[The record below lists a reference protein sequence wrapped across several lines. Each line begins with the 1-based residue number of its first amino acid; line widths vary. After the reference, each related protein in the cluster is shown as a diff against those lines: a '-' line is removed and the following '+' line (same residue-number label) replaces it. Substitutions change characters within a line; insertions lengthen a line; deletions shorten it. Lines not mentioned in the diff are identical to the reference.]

1 MVRIENEIKS
11 SLNGYIFF
19 FLSVLPIDKKDNY
32 EEDIDI
38 GIFTVVIGN
47 IRPT

>member
-1 MVRIENEIKS
+1 MGTFSSFVRLANR
-11 SLNGYIFF
+11 
-19 FLSVLPIDKKDNY
+19 KKDNY
-32 EEDIDI
+32 EEDIDT

>member
-1 MVRIENEIKS
+1 MGTFSSFVR
-11 SLNGYIFF
+11 LANG
-19 FLSVLPIDKKDNY
+19 KDNY
-32 EEDIDI
+32 EEDIDT

>member
-1 MVRIENEIKS
+1 MGTFSSFVRLANRE
-11 SLNGYIFF
+11 
-19 FLSVLPIDKKDNY
+19 KDNY
-32 EEDIDI
+32 EEDIDT